1 MDHAAHARVPA
12 HLWIVGGLSLLWNA
26 YGGFDYLM
34 KQTANPAYLATFTA
48 QQQAYFE
55 SFPPLMDGAWAFG
68 VWGAVAGSILL
79 VLRSSLAGIA
89 FGVSIAGL
97 LGSTFYQF
105 AVLNP
110 PAELMTTAMLAMTV
124 AIWTVAV
131 VLFYYARAMSNLGWL
146 R

>member
-12 HLWIVGGLSLLWNA
+12 HLWLIGGLSLLWNA

-34 KQTANPAYLATFTA
+34 KQTANPTYLAGFTD
-48 QQQAYFE
+48 QQQAYFD
-55 SFPPLMDGAWAFG
+55 SFPIVMDAAWAFG
-68 VWGAVAGSILL
+68 VWGAVLGSVLL
-79 VLRSSLAGIA
+79 VLRSSFATLA
-89 FGVSIAGL
+89 FGVSIFGL
-97 LGSTFYQF
+97 LGSTFYEF

-110 PAELMTTAMLAMTV
+110 PAELMTTGMMAMTIAV
-124 AIWTVAV
+124 WTIAV